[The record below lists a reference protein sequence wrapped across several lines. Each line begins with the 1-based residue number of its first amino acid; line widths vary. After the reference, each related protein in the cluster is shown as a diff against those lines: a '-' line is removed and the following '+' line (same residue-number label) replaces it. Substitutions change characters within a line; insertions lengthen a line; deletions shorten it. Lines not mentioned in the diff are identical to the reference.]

1 MKTKG
6 RTTILANYTEK
17 QFLSGTIEEQGKKV
31 IDVLQN
37 SQDIHLKNKKE
48 TLYLIDYMY
57 GVQDIQD
64 KEKLTRTD
72 INHKSVENWAYAFV
86 DWKKNFLLGKPI
98 QYAPL
103 NNTATSEISL
113 LNKYLNYEDKDKLD
127 LDIYEDVLVCGR
139 GFRYNNY
146 SKMSEED
153 ETPVELLNLN
163 CWDTEVVYSSG
174 INKEQLCAYI
184 RTDMCYI
191 KQQINPETNEP
202 ENVEINYDEYT
213 VYTRKRQFVVTNKNG
228 TWGIQSSA
236 PLTMNEHI
244 ITEYYNNKYRI
255 SLIELGKDI
264 FDDINYVENL
274 DLDDIEGFVNSIM
287 VFTNAEVD
295 EAGMNSIKEYGA
307 VSIKSTDQKKAS
319 VELLQSRLKSLDTQI
334 FYLRKLSALHNILSV
349 PEAQNN
355 GNVSNAETGKAMLT
369 GQGFTSASIRIEGEQ
384 TSFEKCDRTS
394 LKTILKICKRH
405 PESNIKELK
414 VSDIETKFNRD
425 MSENLLVKTQALMN
439 LRDAQIPPQVANAVI
454 GLFSDPVSV
463 TALQEKYIEEKQ
475 QIQNELYNR
484 QNNINQQNNNIQDTT
499 QLNNQEQ

>member
-1 MKTKG
+1 METRG

-17 QFLSGTIEEQGKKV
+17 QFLSGTIEEQGNKV

-37 SQDIHLKNKKE
+37 SQDIHDKNKKE

-57 GVQDIQD
+57 GIQDIQN

-98 QYAPL
+98 QYSPL
-103 NNTATSEISL
+103 DNTATKEISI
-113 LNKYLNYEDKDKLD
+113 LNKYVNYENKDKLD

-146 SKMSEED
+146 SKMTEED
-153 ETPVELLNLN
+153 ETPIELLNLN

-174 INKEQLCAYI
+174 INKEQLCAYV

-191 KQQINPETNEP
+191 TQQVNPETNEM
-202 ENVEINYDEYT
+202 EDITIDYDEYT
-213 VYTRKRQFVVTNKNG
+213 VYTRKRQFVVNNKDGNW
-228 TWGIQSSA
+228 TITSST

-287 VFTNAEVD
+287 VFTNAEVN
-295 EAGMNSIKEYGA
+295 EEGMSSIKEYGA

-355 GNVSNAETGKAMLT
+355 GYVSNAETGKAMLT

-384 TSFEKCDRTS
+384 TAFEKCDRTS

-405 PESNIKELK
+405 PDSNIKELK

-463 TALQEKYIEEKQ
+463 TQLQEKYIKEKQ
-475 QIQNELYNR
+475 EIQNQINNM
-484 QNNINQQNNNIQDTT
+484 QNKTNEQNNNITNT
-499 QLNNQEQ
+499 NQLDNQEQ